1 MKKLMIALAI
11 VAIASVAQAELLS
24 TWGTFTG
31 GNTAVTAVNSSAA
44 NYAQVTWSDLSRG
57 GDAMGVQTTA
67 AGNFA
72 ANNWTGTGYF
82 YLTATVASGYQIAN
96 ADIRYTVNGTTT
108 GPGTMAWSLNG
119 TTLNAGH
126 AITSV
131 SGGVAYTDTIP
142 TMAAGVNSLTFD
154 HVGTLNQAGTAA
166 FASGGG
172 IRLLTAVTVNGDI
185 QSTTPVPEPAT
196 MGLLG
201 LGALAM
207 ILRRK
212 MSK

>member
-11 VAIASVAQAELLS
+11 VAIASVAQAELLA

-31 GNTAVTAVNSSAA
+31 GNASVQAVAAAA
-44 NYAQVTWSDLSRG
+44 NAGQVNWTGLLRG
-57 GDAMGVQTTA
+57 GDAMGVQSTT

-126 AITSV
+126 AITATA
-131 SGGVAYTDTIP
+131 SGYTDTIG
-142 TMAAGVNSLTFD
+142 TMAAGANTLSFD
-154 HVGTLNQAGTAA
+154 HVGTLNQSGTAA

-185 QSTTPVPEPAT
+185 QATAVPEPAT
-196 MGLLG
+196 MALLG

-207 ILRRK
+207 ALRRK

>member
-11 VAIASVAQAELLS
+11 VAIASVAQAELLA

-31 GNTAVTAVNSSAA
+31 GNTAVTAVNASAA
-44 NYAQVTWSDLSRG
+44 NYAQVTWGDLSRG
-57 GDAMGVQTTA
+57 GQAMGIQTTA

-82 YLTATVASGYQIAN
+82 YLTATVASGYQVAN
-96 ADIRYTVNGTTT
+96 ADIRYTVNGTGT

-126 AITSV
+126 AITATAT
-131 SGGVAYTDTIP
+131 AYTDTIP
-142 TMAAGVNSLTFD
+142 TMATGINSLTFD

-166 FASGGG
+166 FVSGGG
-172 IRLLTAVTVNGDI
+172 IRLLTAVTVNGDV
-185 QSTTPVPEPAT
+185 QATAVPEPAT
-196 MGLLG
+196 MSLLG

-207 ILRRK
+207 ALRRK

>member
-1 MKKLMIALAI
+1 MKKLIVALAI
-11 VAIASVAQAELLS
+11 AAIASVAQAELLA

-31 GNTAVTAVNSSAA
+31 GNASVQAVNSSAA
-44 NYAQVTWSDLSRG
+44 NYAQVSWSGLSRG
-57 GDAMGVQTTA
+57 GNAMGVQSTA
-67 AGNFA
+67 AGGFV

-82 YLTATVASGYQIAN
+82 YLTATVAGGYQIAN
-96 ADIRYTVNGTTT
+96 ADIRYTVNGTAT

-126 AITSV
+126 AITTT
-131 SGGVAYTDTIP
+131 GTAYTDTIG
-142 TMAAGVNSLTFD
+142 TIAAGANTLSFD
-154 HVGTLNQAGTAA
+154 HVGTLNQSGTAA

-185 QSTTPVPEPAT
+185 QSTAPVPEPAT
-196 MGLLG
+196 MSLLG

-207 ILRRK
+207 VLRRK